1 MLFPRLTES
10 AFITEVHSVNEEGED
25 EGVVY
30 SEMESVQNTY
40 SEIMSRKMLHLLY
53 GESGYISSIL
63 FHFFLHSTPLTPE
76 VTLRIFAVST
86 WSRSA
91 ASIAT
96 STVRRTSV

>member
-10 AFITEVHSVNEEGED
+10 AFLTEVHSVNEEGED

-53 GESGYISSIL
+53 GESGYISSTL
-63 FHFFLHSTPLTPE
+63 LLLFLHSTPLTPE
-76 VTLRIFAVST
+76 ATLRIFALSAWTRSVAST
-86 WSRSA
+86 
-91 ASIAT
+91 AT
-96 STVRRTSV
+96 STAPRTSV